1 MKKFVEVRGT
11 GDMNVV
17 IKSKFLCDKIGL
29 MAGIT
34 ERATH

>member
-1 MKKFVEVRGT
+1 MKKFVEIRGT

-29 MAGIT
+29 KAGIT